1 MPRHIGCGSL
11 KQNRAAFS
19 RRAILRFPI
28 SIPTKTKI
36 HCGFVCGHPPPR
48 VPLTYPRGG
57 TYIFAYPCRPYFG
70 HTPVT

>member
-28 SIPTKTKI
+28 SITTKKKSIVDLCAGILRPGCPLPTHVGEHI
-36 HCGFVCGHPPPR
+36 SLRIPV
-48 VPLTYPRGG
+48 VP
-57 TYIFAYPCRPYFG
+57 IS
-70 HTPVT
+70 VTLL

>member
-48 VPLTYPRGG
+48 VPLPTHVGEHISSR
-57 TYIFAYPCRPYFG
+57 I
-70 HTPVT
+70 PVVPISVTLL